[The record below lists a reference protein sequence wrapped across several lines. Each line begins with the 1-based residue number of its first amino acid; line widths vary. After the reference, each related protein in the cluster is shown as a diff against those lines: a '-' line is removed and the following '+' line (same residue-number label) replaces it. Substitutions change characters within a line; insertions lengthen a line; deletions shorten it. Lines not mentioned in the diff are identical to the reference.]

1 MYNIC
6 GGVGEA
12 HDIVI
17 LVLLSLRQQ
26 WLLALVVIWVDLVCV
41 FGIVLNSVFKSIFLI
56 EKILKSLKSI

>member
-1 MYNIC
+1 VYNIC

-12 HDIVI
+12 YDIVI

>member
-1 MYNIC
+1 VYNVC

-41 FGIVLNSVFKSIFLI
+41 FGIVLNSVFKSIF
-56 EKILKSLKSI
+56 

>member
-1 MYNIC
+1 VYNVC

>member
-1 MYNIC
+1 VYNIC

-26 WLLALVVIWVDLVCV
+26 WLLAVVVIWVDLVCV

>member
-1 MYNIC
+1 VYNIC